1 MLLEKLKKDAL
12 EARKARDT
20 LKASL
25 LTTLVAEAERV
36 GKDDGNRLSS
46 DTEVVAVIKKF
57 IKNADESLRALQSRS
72 DPGGAAVS
80 QVQTE
85 KSVLECYLPSQAS
98 EAQIRE
104 QVERLVGVLDERS
117 PKQMGALMAKLNSAF
132 EGNFDKALASRIVK
146 EALAG

>member
-1 MLLEKLKKDAL
+1 MLLEKLKHDAL

-20 LKASL
+20 VKASL

-36 GKDDGNRLSS
+36 GKDDGNRPSS

-57 IKNADESLRALQSRS
+57 IKNADESLRALRSRS
-72 DPGGAAVS
+72 DPSEAAIAHL
-80 QVQTE
+80 QAEMT
-85 KSVLECYLPSQAS
+85 VLEGHLPSQAS